1 MVWRMREC
9 KDAFISVS
17 VVLYLSAAYQTTWKL
32 QFFCGVPT
40 DQTVSV
46 VCWPIRQFMWC
57 TDRWDSFCGVQTD
70 QTVFVVYRPIRQ
82 FLWCTDR
89 SVSVVYRPIR
99 QFMWCTDIFQ
109 FMWCTDRSDSFCG
122 VQTDQTVSVVYRPI
136 SFCGVQTDQTV
147 YVVYRQFPVYVV
159 YRPIRQFMWCTD
171 RSDSFYGVQTDQF
184 LWCTDRSD
192 SLCGVQTVS
201 SLCGVQ
207 TDQTVYVVY
216 RPIRQFLW
224 CTDRSDSFCGL
235 LTDQTVRVVYRP
247 NRQFLWCTD
256 RLDRSCTS
264 AVLARCAGNPVTAAT
279 VGLTLGRDR
288 VKGSPTPPTP
298 HPSLV
303 LPLVQTRQCMS
314 LGSCARHAPRP
325 LRTLKILAPSFH

>member
-1 MVWRMREC
+1 MPPTRQRGSYS
-9 KDAFISVS
+9 F
-17 VVLYLSAAYQTTWKL
+17 VVVYR
-32 QFFCGVPT
+32 
-40 DQTVSV
+40 
-46 VCWPIRQFMWC
+46 PIRQFLWSA
-57 TDRWDSFCGVQTD
+57 DRSDSSCGVQTD
-70 QTVFVVYRPIRQ
+70 ETVFVVYRPIRQ
-82 FLWCTDR
+82 FLW
-89 SVSVVYRPIR
+89 
-99 QFMWCTDIFQ
+99 F
-109 FMWCTDRSDSFCG
+109 
-122 VQTDQTVSVVYRPI
+122 
-136 SFCGVQTDQTV
+136 
-147 YVVYRQFPVYVV
+147 
-159 YRPIRQFMWCTD
+159 TD

-207 TDQTVYVVY
+207 TDQTVSVVY
-216 RPIRQFLW
+216 RPIRQCLW

-288 VKGSPTPPTP
+288 VKGSPTP
-298 HPSLV
+298 HPPLV

-314 LGSCARHAPRP
+314 LRSCARHAPRP